1 MYWLLKINKDIKWR
15 VAMKTRSKKE
25 LKDMLSS
32 TVKET
37 ITKSFIK
44 ELKSVSIR
52 KIKMTS
58 VLTEEE
64 KAMLDSFSIDVV
76 VK

>member
-1 MYWLLKINKDIKWR
+1 
-15 VAMKTRSKKE
+15 MKTRSKKE